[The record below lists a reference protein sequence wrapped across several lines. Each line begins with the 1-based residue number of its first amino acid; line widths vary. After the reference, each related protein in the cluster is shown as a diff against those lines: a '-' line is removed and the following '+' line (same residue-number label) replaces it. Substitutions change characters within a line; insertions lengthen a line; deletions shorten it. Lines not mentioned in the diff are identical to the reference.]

1 MATTLDRD
9 RDNASGETDAPTGSG
24 EKCTMTE
31 EGVQPAT
38 TPIRSPDG
46 KSERGDDGGKG
57 VRSSGNGEEM
67 EDGSTVCK
75 GDDRSGMETRHRIW
89 RRDTRCCTQEE
100 TNGIMVLVSS

>member
-67 EDGSTVCK
+67 EDGSTVCT
-75 GDDRSGMETRHRIW
+75 GYEVEWRHGTGYGGGTQDAA
-89 RRDTRCCTQEE
+89 RRRRRKE
-100 TNGIMVLVSS
+100 